1 MPGLIAVAALAALVA
16 PPTSPTPSPAQTK
29 MRGVSWEAGRKI
41 DGAAL
46 DPLKGIGAD
55 WISQTPFGWSP
66 SVSAPEV
73 ALSGGGL
80 HFFWGMWGETD
91 DGLAETARLAR
102 ARGIRTLLKP
112 HLWVHTGEWVGDIDM
127 RTEADWQQWFAAY
140 EVFILH
146 YAELAEREQMEG
158 LAIGTELP
166 KASRRTD
173 DWRRLIARIRQ
184 AYHGPITYCAN
195 WHEADNVA
203 FWGDLDFI
211 GVQAYYPLTPSEH
224 PKPEEIRA
232 AWAPIV
238 ARLAALS
245 MRAGRR
251 IVFTEV
257 GYRSLAGCLAEPW
270 KWDTAGAVDLGVQR
284 DAYQAMFA
292 SVWDQP
298 WFGGTFVWKWHP
310 GLGAAGPAVGRELR
324 DFTPQGKPALAAIR
338 ERYLRP

>member
-1 MPGLIAVAALAALVA
+1 VRQLIVLAALAVLAA
-16 PPTSPTPSPAQTK
+16 PPTPSAPVLPK

-41 DGAAL
+41 DGTSL

-55 WISQTPFGWSP
+55 WISQTPFGWAP

-73 ALSGGGL
+73 GFSGGAVHL
-80 HFFWGMWGETD
+80 FWGMWGETD
-91 DGLAETARLAR
+91 EGLAETARLAR

-112 HLWVHTGEWVGDIDM
+112 HIWIHTGEWVGGIDM
-127 RTEADWQQWFAAY
+127 KSEEDWHRWFAAY
-140 EVFILH
+140 QAFILH
-146 YAELAEREQMEG
+146 YAELAERERMEG

-173 DWRRLIARIRQ
+173 DWKRLIARIRQ
-184 AYHGPITYCAN
+184 VYRGPITYCAN
-195 WHEADNVA
+195 WHEAEDVG
-203 FWGDLDFI
+203 FWEDLDFI

-224 PKPEEIRA
+224 PKLEEIRA
-232 AWAPIV
+232 AWVPIV

-245 MRAGRR
+245 KRTGRR
-251 IVFTEV
+251 VVFTEV
-257 GYRSLAGCLAEPW
+257 GYRSLMGCLAEPW
-270 KWDTAGAVDLGVQR
+270 KWDTAGTVDLDVQR

-310 GLGAAGPAVGRELR
+310 RLGAAGPAIGRALR

>member
-127 RTEADWQQWFAAY
+127 RTEADWQRWFAAY